1 LTSVPTAGAHVHVA
15 PIGVFAPDLMTTIV
29 ETIERVYGL
38 ECHAAPLID
47 EIAFAYDADRKQ
59 YHSTAILEALT
70 AAASADTFKV
80 LASTGKILAPT
91 RKILALTREDLFI
104 PILTHVYGEAQ
115 LGGTS
120 CVVSTHRLAEGISR
134 VNARECYLERVA
146 KEAAHELG
154 HTFDL
159 RHCPDAYCIMHYCRS
174 IEDVDHK
181 GSDLCRYCRVM
192 LGDYLKKQCAGK
204 PVSR

>member
-47 EIAFAYDADRKQ
+47 EIAFAYDPDRKQ

-70 AAASADTFKV
+70 AAAPADAFKV
-80 LASTGKILAPT
+80 
-91 RKILALTREDLFI
+91 LALTREDLFI

-120 CVVSTHRLAEGISR
+120 CVVSTHRLAEGISM
-134 VNARECYLERVA
+134 VNARGRYLERVG

-159 RHCPDAYCIMHYCRS
+159 RHCPDAHCIMHYCRS

-181 GSDLCRYCRVM
+181 KSDLCRYCRVL
-192 LGDYLKKQCAGK
+192 LGDYLKKGN
-204 PVSR
+204 